1 MILEIIL
8 SILVFCALWFFIFK
22 IKLMLENNKML
33 KDIVNKMEKQSKKL
47 FMDGKEFDIKKE
59 LKSQSPKD
67 PRLALTTK
75 RKSIIKKSPNL
86 LSRMIGSVKNLNFDL
101 K

>member
-1 MILEIIL
+1 
-8 SILVFCALWFFIFK
+8 
-22 IKLMLENNKML
+22 MLENNKML
-33 KDIVNKMEKQSKKL
+33 KDIVNKIEKQNKRF
-47 FMDGKEFDIKKE
+47 FMDGKECDIKKE

-67 PRLALTTK
+67 PKSTLITK

-86 LSRMIGSVKNLNFDL
+86 FSRMISFLKNLNLDL